1 MVKQSRIEIGKPIE
15 SMNPVFLGAA
25 DDALYNQILK
35 EHGGSTLAE
44 IKQDGYRLQIHKNGD
59 AVRAFTRSLNE
70 VNLGIFPE
78 LQKTLQG
85 LPNCIL
91 DSEVTGEGLV
101 GYAGFKPIKKRFR
114 SNISSK
120 NLEKYL
126 QSGLV
131 TDFPV
136 ELTVFDTL
144 YWEGKPLL
152 NLPLTERRKITENI
166 LEERLSPSTQRKFSN
181 PKDLEKWFTELV
193 QKNYEGLVCKNPTSL
208 YLPGK
213 ETTEW
218 IKLKRAETL
227 DLAVL
232 GVYMDGKEISQVLC
246 GPYNEAELRYETL
259 AKVNAKREGN
269 NKVLAQLLK
278 GKLISNRPTNLFL
291 NPNMDKHEEQKP
303 NFYVAPE
310 KSVVLE
316 IASMNCH
323 YGKNTWHSCGYSDGN
338 AYSLRIAWLKR
349 IRDDKDIRGV
359 STTKK
364 VRAVYEKSG
373 GNHE

>member
-1 MVKQSRIEIGKPIE
+1 MVKQNRIEIGNPIE
-15 SMNPVFLGAA
+15 SMNPVFLGVP

-44 IKQDGYRLQIHKNGD
+44 IKQDGYRLQIHKKGD
-59 AVRAFTRSLNE
+59 RVRAFTRSLNE

-78 LQKTLQG
+78 LQRTLQG

-91 DSEVTGEGLV
+91 DSEITGQGLV

-114 SNISSK
+114 SKMSPQ

-144 YWEGKPLL
+144 HWEGKPLL

-166 LEERLSPSTQRKFSN
+166 LEERLSPSTQRRFSN
-181 PKDLEKWFTELV
+181 PHELEKWFIELV
-193 QKNYEGLVCKNPTSL
+193 QENYEGLVCKNPTSI

-213 ETTEW
+213 ETNEL

-232 GVYMDGKEISQVLC
+232 GVYMDEKGISQVLC
-246 GPYNEAELRYETL
+246 GSYNDSESRYETL
-259 AKVNAKREGN
+259 AKVNAKREGS
-269 NKVLAQLLK
+269 NKTLAQLLDGNLMK
-278 GKLISNRPTNLFL
+278 NKPANLFL
-291 NPNMDKHEEQKP
+291 NPNINEEQKP

-323 YGKNTWHSCGYSDGN
+323 YGKNTWHSCGYSDGG

-349 IRDDKDIRGV
+349 IRDDKDISGV

-364 VRAVYEKSG
+364 VRAIYEKSG